1 MFRYP
6 SFPIL
11 VIAPLLVSSAI
22 GIALTAWVYSSQS
35 LPIPPGIW
43 FAWTILLL
51 TTSFGLKQAHTL
63 HRKLRQHS
71 QNEPT
76 PSESPA
82 SEPLEPQH
90 PADTSPNLLLALEQT
105 LNTTPD
111 FPSALHLI
119 LEQICQLTGWSYAE
133 AWIPTADKSAL
144 QCSPI
149 WHQNIQTLSP
159 DHRIALQDFRHYTE
173 GLILLPDEDIP
184 GQVWYSNKP
193 QWFGN
198 LAQDNDI
205 FSRGTLA
212 QKVGLGAA
220 FGLPIPIPAQE
231 TLTPNLIPRR
241 SATLGIL
248 VFFTHYSSFQDSYWV
263 KQLSDRALDFGRI
276 LHQKQVTTEFKT
288 LFSAITDVILVFDDQ
303 GYIVNIAPTTP
314 KPLYQMPAHLIGKSV
329 QDIFEPNQSAT
340 FINLIWQSLNTQ
352 TTLQTEYQ
360 LTIEDQ
366 ILWFSATI
374 APITD
379 VSGMGDSVIWIARD
393 ITERKQVMEALSD
406 AKEAAEKANQAKS
419 HFLAKMSHELRTP
432 LNAILGFTQ
441 VMIRHLSANQRSLT
455 GTQIE
460 DHFGYLKVIHNSGE
474 HLLDLINDLLNW
486 SKIEAGKMELH
497 QSRFNLY
504 DMLSTLY
511 QMFKLKAE
519 HQGLRLSFEVDT
531 HVPPFIEGDS
541 GKIRQVL
548 INLLGNALKFTPE
561 GGIRVGIHWREDR
574 SLEEALLIC
583 EVQDTGIGIAP
594 SELTHL
600 FEPFVQSS
608 GDRGFQEGTGLGLPI
623 SQQVVELMGGK
634 LTVESEV
641 GKGSRFQFTLP
652 IKRETLGTSS
662 DPIEYEVPA
671 ALRPNTTPLETPKEK
686 VEEEDLS
693 YVQASDWEKLQQ
705 ATLAADEELLLNLIE
720 TIFTPNSQMRECLT
734 EWVYDFQFDRVDRL
748 IREQLSQKANGL

>member
-11 VIAPLLVSSAI
+11 VIAPLLISTAI
-22 GIALTAWVYSSQS
+22 GIAVTAWVYSSRS
-35 LPIPPGIW
+35 LPIPPGLW
-43 FAWTILLL
+43 FAWIVLLL
-51 TTSFGLKQAHTL
+51 TTGFGIKQAHHL
-63 HRKLRQHS
+63 HRKLRQPS
-71 QNEPT
+71 PNQQP
-76 PSESPA
+76 PSETPPPPSP
-82 SEPLEPQH
+82 EPQL
-90 PADTSPNLLLALEQT
+90 PDVSPNLLLALEQT

-119 LEQICQLTGWSYAE
+119 LEQICQLTGWTYAE

-144 QCSPI
+144 QCSSI
-149 WHQNIQTLSP
+149 WYQNTQSLSP
-159 DHRIALQDFRHYTE
+159 DHRVALQDFRHYTE

-184 GQVWYSNKP
+184 GRVWHSNQP

-212 QKVGLGAA
+212 HKVGLGAA

-248 VFFTHYSSFQDSYWV
+248 VFFTHYSSFQNPYWV

-288 LFSAITDVILVFDDQ
+288 LFSAITDVILVFDAQ
-303 GYIVNIAPTTP
+303 GYILNIAPTTP
-314 KPLYQMPAHLIGKSV
+314 QPLYQMPSHLIGKSV
-329 QDIFEPNQSAT
+329 QDIFEPDQSTT
-340 FINLIWQSLNTQ
+340 FINWIWQSLNTQ

-393 ITERKQVMEALSD
+393 ITERKQVMEALSG

-441 VMIRHLSANQRSLT
+441 VMIRHLSANQHSLSA
-455 GTQIE
+455 TQIE
-460 DHFGYLKVIHNSGE
+460 EHFGYLKVIHNSGE

-519 HQGLRLSFEVDT
+519 HQGLTLSFEVDT

-561 GGIRVGIHWREDR
+561 GGITVGIHWREDR
-574 SLEEALLIC
+574 SLEEAFLIC
-583 EVQDTGIGIAP
+583 EVQDTGIGIAA
-594 SELTHL
+594 SELAHL

-608 GDRGFQEGTGLGLPI
+608 SDRGFQEGTGLGLPI
-623 SQQVVELMGGK
+623 SQQVVELMGGQ

-641 GKGSRFQFTLP
+641 GQGSRFQFTLP
-652 IKRETLGTSS
+652 VKRETRETSS
-662 DPIEYEVPA
+662 DPIEYEIPA
-671 ALRPNTTPLETPKEK
+671 NLRPHTAPLPTAQEK
-686 VEEEDLS
+686 VEDEDLS

-705 ATLAADEELLLNLIE
+705 ATLAADEELLLKLIE
-720 TIFTPNSQMRECLT
+720 TIFTPNSQMRGCLT
-734 EWVYDFQFDRVDRL
+734 EWVYDFQFDRVDQL
-748 IREQLSQKANGL
+748 IREQLSQKAN

>member
-11 VIAPLLVSSAI
+11 VITPLLVSSAI
-22 GIALTAWVYSSQS
+22 GIALTAWVYSRQS

-43 FAWTILLL
+43 FAWMLLLL
-51 TTSFGLKQAHTL
+51 TTGFGIKQAQIL
-63 HRKLRQHS
+63 HRKLRQ
-71 QNEPT
+71 P
-76 PSESPA
+76 PP
-82 SEPLEPQH
+82 SEPLQSEPQL
-90 PADTSPNLLLALEQT
+90 PDTSPNLLLALEQT
-105 LNTTPD
+105 LNTTSD

-248 VFFTHYSSFQDSYWV
+248 VFFSHYSSFQDPYWV

-314 KPLYQMPAHLIGKSV
+314 KPLYQMPAHLIGKNV

-360 LTIEDQ
+360 LTIDDQ

-455 GTQIE
+455 ATQIE
-460 DHFGYLKVIHNSGE
+460 EHFGYLKVIHNSGE

-594 SELTHL
+594 SELIHL

-623 SQQVVELMGGK
+623 SQQVVELMGGT

-641 GKGSRFQFTLP
+641 GKGSLFQFTLP
-652 IKRETLGTSS
+652 VKRETLGIFS
-662 DPIEYEVPA
+662 DPIEYKIPA
-671 ALRPNTTPLETPKEK
+671 ALRPNTTPLETLKEK

-734 EWVYDFQFDRVDRL
+734 EWVYDFQFDRVDCL